1 MLNPIDTDK
10 VIRDGGAHGRFPDE
24 IHTAVGWW
32 LGACLVT
39 ALKAHRIAV
48 AHDGRAT
55 SLLLFQ
61 RLCRG
66 AVNAQHYA
74 CTVLTLRVADEDTLL
89 RVMNELGGVPG
100 VRVSSSGAE
109 GAETVSIVL
118 YGPDG
123 KPLDEDTG
131 LADIRRMIAQ
141 DRVPIPVNDAV
152 KGRIDHYPHPVE
164 AHPTEKGDAR

>member
-1 MLNPIDTDK
+1 MLNPINADA

-24 IHTAVGWW
+24 IHEAVGWW

-39 ALKAHRIAV
+39 TLKAHRIAV
-48 AHDGRAT
+48 AHGGRAT
-55 SLLLFQ
+55 SVLFHQ

-66 AVNAQHYA
+66 AINAQHYA

-89 RVMNELGGVPG
+89 RAMAELGGVPG
-100 VRVSSSGAE
+100 ARVSTTGPE
-109 GAETVSIVL
+109 GEETVSIVL

-131 LADIRRMIAQ
+131 LASIRHLIAS
-141 DRVPIPVNDAV
+141 DRVPIPVNETA
-152 KGRIDHYPHPVE
+152 KGRIEHYPHPAE
-164 AHPTEKGDAR
+164 QEKGAAR